1 MRVEQTL
8 EESARR
14 FPHKEALV
22 ADGECATYARLD
34 ADANRLARGLRSR
47 GVARG
52 DRVVLFLHNSLQ
64 AAVAIFATLKA
75 GAILS
80 VVNPSTKADK
90 LAYLLDK
97 YQATALVTQQR
108 LWEVAQEALR
118 RSQSVAFSIL
128 ADDAHECTADAL
140 PWAQALAEEGREPP
154 GGAGL
159 DIDLAM
165 IVTTSGSTGLPKGVM
180 MTHQNIDAA
189 AASITSYLE
198 NGPQDRIVSVLP
210 LAFDYG
216 LYQLIMSVRLGATLI
231 LEPSFAY
238 PGQVLQILREE
249 RATGFPIVPTM
260 AAVLL
265 QMRSLAPGMFPHL
278 RYITSTAAA
287 LPPAHI
293 ERLQGLFPG
302 TRLYSM
308 YGLTECKRCTY
319 LPPEELSRR
328 PGSVGIAIP
337 GTEAF
342 VVDDEGRPV
351 PSGVVG
357 ELVIRGAHVFK
368 GYWNDPQETEHML
381 KPGPYPWEKVLY
393 TGDLFRADEDGYLY
407 FVGRRDDIIKTAGE
421 KVSPKE
427 VENVLYA
434 IPGVREAAV
443 VGVAHPILGMALK
456 AILVA
461 EPGVLS
467 EREVIAHCAARL
479 ESFMVPSSVEFRS
492 SLPQTATGKIR
503 RSTLQAEALQRA
515 LSVPT

>member
-8 EESARR
+8 EASARR
-14 FPHKEALV
+14 FPHKEALL
-22 ADGECATYARLD
+22 AGGERATYARLE
-34 ADANRLARGLRSR
+34 ADANRLAHSLRR
-47 GVARG
+47 LGVARG

-64 AAVAIFATLKA
+64 AAIALFATLKT
-75 GAILS
+75 GAVFS
-80 VVNPSTKADK
+80 VVNPSTKEET
-90 LAYLLDK
+90 LAYLLAR
-97 YQATALVTQQR
+97 YGARALITQQR
-108 LWEVAQEALR
+108 LWDVAREALR
-118 RSQSVAFSIL
+118 RSPNVGISIL
-128 ADDAHECTADAL
+128 ADGGEAPAGTLLWDEAL
-140 PWAQALAEEGREPP
+140 QGQPEEPP
-154 GGAGL
+154 RAGGL

-189 AASITSYLE
+189 AGSITSYLDNVPE
-198 NGPQDRIVSVLP
+198 DRILSVLP

-216 LYQLIMSVRLGATLI
+216 LYQLLMSVRLGATLI

-238 PGQVLQILREE
+238 PAQILQKLREE
-249 RATGFPIVPTM
+249 RATGFPVVPTM
-260 AAVLL
+260 VAVLL
-265 QMRSLAPGMFPHL
+265 QMKTLAPGIFPDL

-293 ERLQGLFPG
+293 ERLGALFPG
-302 TRLYSM
+302 ARIYSM

-342 VVDDEGRPV
+342 VVDERGQPV
-351 PSGVVG
+351 AAGVVG
-357 ELVIRGAHVFK
+357 ELVIRGPHVFK
-368 GYWNDPQETEHML
+368 GYWKDPEETERML
-381 KPGPYPWEKVLY
+381 KPGPYPWEKLLY

-407 FVGRRDDIIKTAGE
+407 FIGRKDDIIKTAGE

-427 VENVLYA
+427 VESVLYGL
-434 IPGVREAAV
+434 PGVREAAS

-456 AILVA
+456 AIVVA
-461 EPGVLS
+461 EPGTLS

-479 ESFMVPSSVEFRS
+479 ESFMVPASVEFRD
-492 SLPQTATGKIR
+492 SLPQTPTGKIR
-503 RSTLQAEALQRA
+503 RSALQALQG
-515 LSVPT
+515 S